1 VSYAIQSRHSYS
13 FGSFRPDLRIKTNLE
28 QSFWH
33 KDTLKTISLYHF
45 LSSFFFLFFLQTRSC
60 HDCCLYVY
68 RAAFQYGVK
77 MSDGRKT
84 RRAGPKDEKA
94 KLDRELQQINR
105 IIEKRKVV
113 GGDDGGGKKP
123 KY

>member
-1 VSYAIQSRHSYS
+1 MILCV
-13 FGSFRPDLRIKTNLE
+13 
-28 QSFWH
+28 
-33 KDTLKTISLYHF
+33 
-45 LSSFFFLFFLQTRSC
+45 FFC
-60 HDCCLYVY
+60 Y

-105 IIEKRKVV
+105 IIEKRKGPP
-113 GGDDGGGKKP
+113 GGDGGKKM
-123 KY
+123 KF